1 MITLGTKP
9 ALSRLAPLGILAA
22 LAGTGTPARAVT
34 YVDISAPLSVRS
46 AVVNGAYLFPIQ
58 TTTAAGSGIFNP
70 FLQYQ
75 QNGSESG
82 INSSTAASTGVNAL
96 LDDKSIPSKTKDITV
111 ANLVSYTVSGVG
123 YYSFGLDTN
132 ETNGSGDE
140 YISMDEL
147 EVWVRSSALSAPK
160 TYADLSGSGATKVYD
175 LDQTTDTTVLVN
187 VSNGAG
193 GSGAAGGNGGQGGTG
208 GNSNT
213 TERSSTAGV
222 GGAGGEGIAQA
233 KTAE

>member
-1 MITLGTKP
+1 MITLKAKP
-9 ALSRLAPLGILAA
+9 TLRRLAPFGILAA
-22 LAGTGTPARAVT
+22 LAGAGTPARAVT
-34 YVDISAPLSVRS
+34 YVDISAPGSVRS
-46 AVVNGAYLFPIQ
+46 ALVNGAYLFPIQ
-58 TTTAAGSGIFNP
+58 TTTAAGSGIFNA

-75 QNGSESG
+75 SNGSESG
-82 INSSTAASTGVNAL
+82 INSSSAADTGQNAL
-96 LDDKSIPSKTKDITV
+96 LDTKSIPARSHDITV
-111 ANLVSYTVSGVG
+111 SSLVSYTVNGLG

-132 ETNGSGDE
+132 ENNGSGD

-193 GSGAAGGNGGQGGTG
+193 GSGQADQIFLLPKSLIDNAVG
-208 GNSNT
+208 
-213 TERSSTAGV
+213 SSSWNV
-222 GGAGGEGIAQA
+222 YFYV
-233 KTAE
+233 